1 MERFTNKLV
10 WILERLVMAML
21 AIDVLLVILQV
32 FTRYVIKSPLSWT
45 EQVARYLFIWMM
57 LLGIPIM
64 FHRKIFMAFDLLQ
77 DALSLKGKRILSFII
92 TVSICIF
99 ALFFLKSSLHLCLST
114 RGRRTAGIE
123 IPLYFIYGAQPVS
136 ALFLFI
142 VMLNQLIND
151 LSDWLKPSKDNAKR
165 VEGAN

>member
-1 MERFTNKLV
+1 MERLTNKLV
-10 WILERLVMAML
+10 WILERSVMAML
-21 AIDVLLVILQV
+21 SIDVLLVVLQV
-32 FTRYVIKSPLSWT
+32 FTRYVLKSPLSWT

-77 DALSLKGKRILSFII
+77 DALGPKGKRILSLII
-92 TVSICIF
+92 TIAICVF
-99 ALFFLKSSLHLCLST
+99 AAFFFKSSLHLCLST

-136 ALFLFI
+136 AFFLFI
-142 VMLNQLIND
+142 VMFNQL
-151 LSDWLKPSKDNAKR
+151 LKDTKSWKKMSKDAAKNI
-165 VEGAN
+165 EGPD

>member
-21 AIDVLLVILQV
+21 TIDVLLVVLQV
-32 FTRYVIKSPLSWT
+32 FTRYVLKCPLSWT
-45 EQVARYLFIWMM
+45 EQIARYLFIWMM

-77 DALSLKGKRILSFII
+77 DTLNLKGKRILSLII
-92 TVSICIF
+92 TVAICIF
-99 ALFFLKSSLHLCLST
+99 AAFFFKSSLHLCLST

-142 VMLNQLIND
+142 VMLNQLINEF
-151 LSDWLKPSKDNAKR
+151 SSWLKHSKDAVKN